1 VKALSE
7 HTKAALLSV
16 AVGILAGNVCAA
28 FLFGLSYVTEIRLAR
43 PEFLL
48 ASPLIG
54 LAVGLLTHFAGRGDE
69 LSVNAVLEGLH
80 EPSKVVSL
88 RTGGVVFVASLLS
101 HLAGAS
107 VGREGVGVLLGG
119 VCASAVARVLR
130 VSREATRILLLA
142 GISAGFTGTFGTP
155 LAGLVFALEV
165 ASFGR
170 VSYDG
175 LLAVT
180 VAAVASLLTTH
191 LWPIQ
196 HASFP
201 VGDIPALG
209 ALSASHAL
217 FAGLLFG
224 LAGLLFLWCLRA
236 SENFARRLLPWP
248 WTRPAVAGAVI
259 AGLFLLTRSQTF
271 FGLGLSTLEESFNT
285 PLPWWLSFLKSGLTA
300 FSLGFGFKGGEV
312 TPLFFVGSTLGN
324 ALDGILLLPYPLL
337 AAMGLVSVLAGVTNT
352 PLAGVLLG
360 MELFG
365 AEAGIY
371 CAIACVG
378 SYLIV
383 GHRGLYS
390 AQKVGAAKSAG
401 LRPEEG
407 ERIGALRNL

>member
-1 VKALSE
+1 MNALSE

-16 AVGILAGNVCAA
+16 AVGTLAGNVCAA
-28 FLFGLSYVTEIRLAR
+28 FLFALSYVTELRLAQ
-43 PEFLL
+43 PEILY
-48 ASPLIG
+48 ASPLLG
-54 LAVGLLTHFAGRGDE
+54 LLVGLLTHFVGRGDS
-69 LSVNAVLEGLH
+69 LSVDAVLEGVH
-80 EPSKVVSL
+80 EPRKAVLL
-88 RTGGVVFVASLLS
+88 RTGAVVFVASLLS

-119 VCASAVARVLR
+119 VCASFVARALK
-130 VSREATRILLLA
+130 VSQEATRILLLA

-155 LAGLVFALEV
+155 LAGLVFALEL

-170 VSYDG
+170 VSYHG

-217 FAGLLFG
+217 FAGVLFG

-236 SENFARRLLPWP
+236 SEKIAKRWLPWP
-248 WTRPAVAGAVI
+248 WIRPAVAGVVL
-259 AGLFLLTRSQTF
+259 AGLFVATQSQTF
-271 FGLGLSTLEESFNT
+271 FGLGLPTIEESFNT
-285 PLPWWLSFLKSGLTA
+285 PLPWWASFFKSGLTA

-337 AAMGLVSVLAGVTNT
+337 AAMGLVSVLSGVTNT

-365 AEAGIY
+365 ADAGIY

-390 AQKVGAAKSAG
+390 AQKVGVAKASG
-401 LRPEEG
+401 LQPEEG
-407 ERIGALRNL
+407 ERLGTLRNL